1 MTRFTV
7 IVVLCCCAQL
17 SLAPRVCAQSATSGH
32 KVLDKR
38 EAPTQKALEPPE
50 LSGGPS
56 PAPTPPTPALL
67 QFAQSKIIRAADPHD
82 AKTLAPAIREITA
95 LIGLEPTSSDF
106 YLLRAS
112 LSCYARANP
121 TDILRDIARSISLHA
136 GSMSTAYSTLRE
148 HYTLKAKIEFETGHL
163 EESMGDLD
171 AAIKEN
177 YESAKDVFNDGNTK
191 PSTATQPCVWTQS
204 DLDTLEKRFP
214 RDYRP
219 PLYRGLYL
227 TFFYAF
233 DLDADYDAVLRDFQR
248 SAELDP
254 ESSLPHF
261 FIGELYTFG
270 SLGGIMSMK
279 RAKCLESVV
288 PRTAECL
295 ALDEVRR
302 TGFRSLTRAIAVDS
316 KFGPAY
322 GLRAGAL
329 LDLKEYRQAVRDYD
343 KVLELTPTREIARM
357 SFNDRGLSKAALGEY
372 QEAILD
378 FTQAIAIGCKDL
390 CGSYDNRAE
399 AYVKLHNY
407 SKAAADISASIKLTL
422 SSAVFLMNID
432 QFRRIY
438 PEYDAVADE
447 VLCEKLRGMFFPA
460 MKYADFAKQF
470 LIEAKGF
477 DSTVLPDLYVKR
489 GDAYA
494 AMGQIAKANIEYDRV
509 SRVFP
514 EWARLCFVEKNGKRI
529 RKHE

>member
-1 MTRFTV
+1 
-7 IVVLCCCAQL
+7 
-17 SLAPRVCAQSATSGH
+17 
-32 KVLDKR
+32 
-38 EAPTQKALEPPE
+38 
-50 LSGGPS
+50 
-56 PAPTPPTPALL
+56 
-67 QFAQSKIIRAADPHD
+67 
-82 AKTLAPAIREITA
+82 
-95 LIGLEPTSSDF
+95 
-106 YLLRAS
+106 
-112 LSCYARANP
+112 
-121 TDILRDIARSISLHA
+121 
-136 GSMSTAYSTLRE
+136 
-148 HYTLKAKIEFETGHL
+148 
-163 EESMGDLD
+163 
-171 AAIKEN
+171 
-177 YESAKDVFNDGNTK
+177 
-191 PSTATQPCVWTQS
+191 
-204 DLDTLEKRFP
+204 
-214 RDYRP
+214 
-219 PLYRGLYL
+219 
-227 TFFYAF
+227 
-233 DLDADYDAVLRDFQR
+233 
-248 SAELDP
+248 
-254 ESSLPHF
+254 
-261 FIGELYTFG
+261 
-270 SLGGIMSMK
+270 
-279 RAKCLESVV
+279 
-288 PRTAECL
+288 
-295 ALDEVRR
+295 
-302 TGFRSLTRAIAVDS
+302 
-316 KFGPAY
+316 
-322 GLRAGAL
+322 
-329 LDLKEYRQAVRDYD
+329 
-343 KVLELTPTREIARM
+343 M